1 MAKSKRQ
8 KIRERKARQ
17 RRSNRLWWILGG
29 ALVLVV
35 VGMVAWSALR
45 PVEGEAA
52 PIMADVSH
60 VADGEDPG
68 PYNTDPPTSGRHYA
82 NSLGAGFYDES
93 QAAQMGA
100 HPEGFLV
107 HNLEHGY
114 VIFWYNCGALDDGEA
129 CTQLKDQLQSL
140 LDSFDNVKV
149 IAFPWESIDVPVV
162 ATSWG
167 RMLRFERFDSG
178 QAASFVRSN
187 RYKAPEPDAP

>member
-8 KIRERKARQ
+8 RIRERRARQ
-17 RRSNRLWWILGG
+17 RRSYRLWWIVGG
-29 ALVLVV
+29 AVVLVLV
-35 VGMVAWSALR
+35 GIVAWTALR
-45 PVEGEAA
+45 PVQGEAA

-82 NSLGAGFYDES
+82 NSLGAGFYDET
-93 QAAQMGA
+93 QASQMGE

-114 VIFWYNCGALDDGEA
+114 VIFWYNCAALDNSED
-129 CTQLKDQLQSL
+129 CTQLKDQLRAT
-140 LDSFDNVKV
+140 LDSFNNVKV

-167 RMLRFERFDSG
+167 RMLRFERFNPS
-178 QAASFVRSN
+178 QAESFVKTN